1 MPEVSEPHVTDPATD
16 PLAAE
21 LLLQP
26 ALRLRDGR
34 VIRSIADAVALVR
47 EHESRPGIDTRDEVL
62 HRLERAG
69 TDSERQAAAEAF
81 FAWAKEL
88 DLLARTA
95 KTAERAEHK

>member
-1 MPEVSEPHVTDPATD
+1 MPEITEPHVTD
-16 PLAAE
+16 LIAAE

-34 VIRSIADAVALVR
+34 VIRSIADAVVLVR

-62 HRLERAG
+62 HRLERAR

-81 FAWAKEL
+81 FAWANEL
-88 DLLARTA
+88 DLLAPPT
-95 KTAERAEHK
+95 KTAERPEHN

>member
-1 MPEVSEPHVTDPATD
+1 MPTVREPHGID

-26 ALRLRDGR
+26 ALPLRDGR
-34 VIRSIADAVALVR
+34 IIRSIADAVALVR

-62 HRLERAG
+62 HQLERAR
-69 TDSERQAAAEAF
+69 TDSERQASAEAF

-88 DLLARTA
+88 DLLALPA
-95 KTAERAEHK
+95 KATTEQAEH